1 MANQPQIQGDSDN
14 TILIVVVLFVII
26 CMICLCIS
34 IITGAGAYYFWPT
47 IIGDDTPITT
57 PPTTTPPTTTPP
69 TTTPP
74 TTTPPTTTPPTTTPP
89 TTTPPTTTTPPVIDP
104 PYVEPTA
111 PCGAGYPD
119 GAKPPL
125 PFAGNTTLLQIIGR
139 TSARYFKLPGTPYN
153 EIKLKNWQ
161 LGNHTIDVYLDGV
174 NTGCKTLEVTPDNKV
189 VVKKAYDNNDYTY
202 SYENDEIYIEMNTGK
217 HQVTG
222 L

>member
-14 TILIVVVLFVII
+14 TMLIAVVLFVII

-34 IITGAGAYYFWPT
+34 IITGAGTYYFWPN
-47 IIGDDTPITT
+47 IVGDDIQPIT

-74 TTTPPTTTPPTTTPP
+74 
-89 TTTPPTTTTPPVIDP
+89 TTTPPVIDP

-119 GAKPPL
+119 GVKTPL
-125 PFAGNTTLLQIIGR
+125 PFAGNSTLLQIIGR
-139 TSARYFKLPGTPYN
+139 TAARYFKLPGTPYN